1 MENPPKD
8 SFFTPAHPDQAELRI
23 KGSRFIASI
32 YPISSEREARDVIK
46 EISSD
51 YSNATHNCYAFK
63 LDTGE
68 RIKVRSS
75 DAGEPSGTAGSAIL
89 SVIDHSGITNVMV
102 VVTRYFGGTKLGVGP
117 LRRAYRDSA
126 KAVIE
131 KCDQKTKY
139 HTDRFSFSIPY
150 TLLKEVQNVLRI
162 MEAVVVSQQFDEVAE
177 YTVDV
182 RKSLSK
188 EFQGKMKQLMKGV
201 SPTREEKDINN
212 KIL

>member
-1 MENPPKD
+1 MENPSKD
-8 SFFTPAHPDQAELRI
+8 SFSTPAYPDQAELRI

-32 YPISSEREARDVIK
+32 YPISSEREAWDVIK

-51 YSNATHNCYAFK
+51 YRDATHNCYAFK

-102 VVTRYFGGTKLGVGP
+102 IVTRYFGGTKLGVGP

-131 KCDQKTKY
+131 KCGQKTKY
-139 HTDRFSFSIPY
+139 HTNRFSFSVPY
-150 TLLKEVQNVLRI
+150 TLLKEVKKVLRI
-162 MEAVVVSQQFDEVAE
+162 VEAVIVSQRFDEAVE

-188 EFQGKMKQLMKGV
+188 EFQEKLKQLMKGE
-201 SPTREEKDINN
+201 SPTRVEKNNN